1 MTYSVDRERLN
12 YILGSNKDIKDYKDE
27 ILRIIPELIICV
39 DCEQNMPAHIYNVF
53 DHILETVNRVDSDLI
68 LRVTALLHDIG
79 KPYKKIVI
87 NNVDSF
93 KGHEEVS
100 EIIANLILARLGYD
114 EDFINKVCKLIKYHD
129 YQILPTV
136 EGVKESIDLV
146 GDELISYLFCFQKA
160 DLLAHSEQRY
170 KPLLP
175 KLSQA
180 KEIYE
185 SLCGRS
191 S

>member
-39 DCEQNMPAHIYNVF
+39 DCEQNIPAHIYNVF

-68 LRVTALLHDIG
+68 LKVTALLHDIG

-100 EIIANLILARLGYD
+100 EIIANLILARLGYE

-136 EGVKESIDLV
+136 EGVKESINLV

>member
-100 EIIANLILARLGYD
+100 EIIANLILARLGYE

>member
-12 YILGSNKDIKDYKDE
+12 YILGSNKDIKDYEDE

-53 DHILETVNRVDSDLI
+53 DHILETVNKVDSDLI
-68 LRVTALLHDIG
+68 LKITALLHDIG
-79 KPYKKIVI
+79 KPYKKVVI

-100 EIIANLILARLGYD
+100 EIVANLILTRLGYE
-114 EDFINKVCKLIKYHD
+114 EDFIDKVCKLIKYHD
-129 YQILPTV
+129 YQIIPTV

>member
-27 ILRIIPELIICV
+27 ILRIIPELIICA

-68 LRVTALLHDIG
+68 LKVTALLHDIG

-100 EIIANLILARLGYD
+100 EIIANLILARLGYE

-136 EGVKESIDLV
+136 EGVKESINLV